1 MSKRL
6 LTLTVNVRLEEHAV
20 ADNAQSLPDVWRDR
34 AATPSPN

>member
-20 ADNAQSLPDVWRDR
+20 ADNAPQLPDVWRDQ
-34 AATPSPN
+34 AATPAPH

>member
-20 ADNAQSLPDVWRDR
+20 ADNGLPLPDVLPGR
-34 AATPSPN
+34 AATPVPN